1 VQCDRLATKGGEVIR
16 LINGICAVLLVV
28 MVIAVGIWWIAE
40 ASVDQEEIVVPD
52 THQVQPGETLWQI
65 AKEYYPKR
73 DPREVVWEIRKINQ
87 MKSATIYPYEV
98 LKLPK

>member
-1 VQCDRLATKGGEVIR
+1 MATKGGEVIR

-65 AKEYYPKR
+65 AKEYYPDT
-73 DPREVVWEIRKINQ
+73 DPRKVVWEIRELNG
-87 MKSATIYPYEV
+87 MASATIYPYEV